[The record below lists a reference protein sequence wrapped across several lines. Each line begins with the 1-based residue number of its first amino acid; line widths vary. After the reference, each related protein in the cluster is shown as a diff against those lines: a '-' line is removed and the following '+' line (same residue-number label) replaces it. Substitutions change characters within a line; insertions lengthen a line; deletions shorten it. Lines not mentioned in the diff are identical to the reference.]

1 MQHVILIGDL
11 KYFNTAYIGKENFKI
26 EQHIVPDA
34 SRLISGQKQHSH
46 LRRKHVYIWSTV

>member
-1 MQHVILIGDL
+1 MQHVILIDDL

-26 EQHIVPDA
+26 EQNIVPNA
-34 SRLISGQKQHSH
+34 SRLISGQNQHSH